1 LLGQTLRIDGI
12 QSTALVIGSF
22 PLQMLMLLKVLLST
36 LIRNYTFE
44 LPDGPET
51 KIEHYMSA
59 LVRPMV
65 AGQEGPNV
73 PLVAHHSVKIIGLSV
88 PSEG

>member
-1 LLGQTLRIDGI
+1 M
-12 QSTALVIGSF
+12 
-22 PLQMLMLLKVLLST
+22 PPKVLLST
-36 LIRNYTFE
+36 LIRNYKFE

-73 PLVAHHSVKIIGLSV
+73 PLVVRRVA
-88 PSEG
+88 E